1 MSLLG
6 NALEGAD
13 ANIGPYGDLVS
24 LEGLY
29 VHELASFL
37 TGREH
42 NDTVD
47 ECEQGVVFAHTYV
60 QTRVVLCTTLT
71 FNDVTGFALR
81 PTGDFY
87 AKAFAF

>member
-1 MSLLG
+1 MRIS
-6 NALEGAD
+6 
-13 ANIGPYGDLVS
+13 DLRDSVS
-24 LEGLY
+24 LEGLN
-29 VHELASFL
+29 VHELTSFL
-37 TGREH
+37 TDREH
-42 NDTVD
+42 NDAIN

-71 FNDVTGFALR
+71 FDDVTGFALR